1 MRLRHNGRRADTLE
15 KFGEQATSLV
25 QAIAEQAATTATA
38 GAGRAK
44 EVSATLTTA
53 AKERAPDR
61 AELSEQVSAVQQKI
75 AEDVAPTVR
84 EVALQA
90 ASLAIELWQAGR
102 TRAGGVTET
111 AQHGVVAQ
119 AANVKQAAGRR
130 ATSATGA
137 VTERASAVSDLAS
150 DAAYRAKSASK
161 HAAETTVHTTK
172 DTGALIFWLGAAA
185 ALVYYALLNEKRRNQ
200 VLRFANR
207 SLREIKKAID
217 GVTSEPRGYPEAQ

>member
-44 EVSATLTTA
+44 DVSTTLTTA

-102 TRAGGVTET
+102 MRAGGVTET
-111 AQHGVVAQ
+111 AQQGVVAQ
-119 AANVKQAAGRR
+119 AANVKQ
-130 ATSATGA
+130 
-137 VTERASAVSDLAS
+137 
-150 DAAYRAKSASK
+150 ASK

-185 ALVYYALLNEKRRNQ
+185 GLIYYALLSEKRRNQ
-200 VLRFANR
+200 VLKFA
-207 SLREIKKAID
+207 
-217 GVTSEPRGYPEAQ
+217 